1 MAGQSISAHADAATV
16 TQLRQMARREG
27 RTPSQLTAAS
37 LKLYLGMPD
46 AVRSALRDIDALG
59 TPEDQHNMM
68 RAIARTVVATQYEL
82 SRRKVAESMRLDD
95 EADLSTDDA
104 ILAEAVR
111 VTAKAR

>member
-1 MAGQSISAHADAATV
+1 
-16 TQLRQMARREG
+16 
-27 RTPSQLTAAS
+27 
-37 LKLYLGMPD
+37 MPD
-46 AVRSALRDIDALG
+46 AVRTALRDIEALG

-82 SRRKVAESMRLDD
+82 TRRKVAESMRLDN

-111 VTAKAR
+111 VAAKAR